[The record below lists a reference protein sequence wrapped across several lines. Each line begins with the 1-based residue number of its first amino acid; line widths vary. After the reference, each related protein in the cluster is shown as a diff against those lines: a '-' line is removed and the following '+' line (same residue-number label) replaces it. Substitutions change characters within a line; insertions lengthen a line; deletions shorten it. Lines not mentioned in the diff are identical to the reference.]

1 MMTKKMTKWLT
12 LVDFMKTHVGLQ
24 VLAYLLIGAALF
36 WLLGYLDWLLLPK
49 EQLAGPGIFH

>member
-1 MMTKKMTKWLT
+1 MAEKMTKWLAFVN
-12 LVDFMKTHVGLQ
+12 LMKSHLALQ

-49 EQLAGPGIFH
+49 EQLAGPGIFY